1 MNNVKRILK
10 ELFRD
15 TLKKDGK
22 WSRTSLTM
30 FTSFSICV
38 LVGLIDFFHCGF
50 NTEVFFGFLSVAVG
64 SKISDALSK
73 KIHS

>member
-1 MNNVKRILK
+1 MSVKTVLK
-10 ELFRD
+10 ELFVD
-15 TLKKDGK
+15 TLKKEGK

-30 FTSFSICV
+30 FISFAICV
-38 LVGLIDFFHCGF
+38 LIGLIDFSIHGY
-50 NTEVFFGFLSVAVG
+50 NSEIFFGFLSVAVG

>member
-1 MNNVKRILK
+1 MSAKTVLK
-10 ELFRD
+10 ELFVD

-30 FTSFSICV
+30 FISFAICV
-38 LVGLIDFFHCGF
+38 LIGLINFFMHGY
-50 NTEVFFGFLSVAVG
+50 NSEVFFGFLSVAVG

>member
-1 MNNVKRILK
+1 MNVKTVLK
-10 ELFRD
+10 ELFVD
-15 TLKKDGK
+15 TLKKEGK

-30 FTSFSICV
+30 FISFAICV
-38 LVGLIDFFHCGF
+38 LIGLIDFSIHGY
-50 NTEVFFGFLSVAVG
+50 NSEVFFGFLSVAVG

>member
-1 MNNVKRILK
+1 MSVKTVLK

-30 FTSFSICV
+30 FTSFAICV
-38 LVGLIDFFHCGF
+38 LVGLIDFFVHGY
-50 NTEVFFGFLSVAVG
+50 NSEVFFGFLSVAVG
-64 SKISDALSK
+64 SKISDAFSK

>member
-1 MNNVKRILK
+1 MSVKIVLK

-30 FTSFSICV
+30 FTSFAICV
-38 LVGLIDFFHCGF
+38 LVGLIDFCMRGY
-50 NTEVFFGFLSVAVG
+50 NSEVFFGFLSVAVG
-64 SKISDALSK
+64 SKISDAFSK

>member
-1 MNNVKRILK
+1 MISVIKK
-10 ELFRD
+10 VFCD

-30 FTSFSICV
+30 FTSFAVCV
-38 LVGLIDFFHCGF
+38 LIGLIDFFKHGY

-64 SKISDALSK
+64 SKISDAFSK

>member
-1 MNNVKRILK
+1 MSVKTVLK
-10 ELFRD
+10 ELFVD

-30 FTSFSICV
+30 FISFAICV
-38 LVGLIDFFHCGF
+38 LVGLIDFFMHGY

-73 KIHS
+73 KIHN

>member
-1 MNNVKRILK
+1 MSVKTVLK

-30 FTSFSICV
+30 FTSFAICV
-38 LVGLIDFFHCGF
+38 LVGLIDFCMHGY
-50 NTEVFFGFLSVAVG
+50 NSEVFFGFLSVAVG
-64 SKISDALSK
+64 SKISVAFSK

>member
-1 MNNVKRILK
+1 MIVKTVLK
-10 ELFRD
+10 ELFSD

-30 FTSFSICV
+30 LTSFSICV
-38 LVGLIDFFHCGF
+38 LVGLIDFCVRGY
-50 NTEVFFGFLSVAVG
+50 NSEVFFGFLSVAVG
-64 SKISDALSK
+64 SKISDAFSK

>member
-1 MNNVKRILK
+1 MNVKSTLK

-38 LVGLIDFFHCGF
+38 LFGLIDFCMRGY

-64 SKISDALSK
+64 SKISDAFSK
-73 KIHS
+73 KIQG

>member
-1 MNNVKRILK
+1 MIVKTVLK
-10 ELFRD
+10 ELFSD

-30 FTSFSICV
+30 LTSFSICV
-38 LVGLIDFFHCGF
+38 LVGLIDFCMHGY
-50 NTEVFFGFLSVAVG
+50 NSEVFFGFLSVAVG
-64 SKISDALSK
+64 SKISDAFSK

>member
-1 MNNVKRILK
+1 MVERIK
-10 ELFRD
+10 SLFRD
-15 TLKKDGK
+15 TLKKEGK

-38 LVGLIDFFHCGF
+38 LVGLIDFFMHGF

-64 SKISDALSK
+64 SKISDSFSK
-73 KIHS
+73 KLEK

>member
-1 MNNVKRILK
+1 MNVKNTLK

-38 LVGLIDFFHCGF
+38 LVGLIDFCMRGY

-64 SKISDALSK
+64 SKISDAFSR
-73 KIHS
+73 KIQG